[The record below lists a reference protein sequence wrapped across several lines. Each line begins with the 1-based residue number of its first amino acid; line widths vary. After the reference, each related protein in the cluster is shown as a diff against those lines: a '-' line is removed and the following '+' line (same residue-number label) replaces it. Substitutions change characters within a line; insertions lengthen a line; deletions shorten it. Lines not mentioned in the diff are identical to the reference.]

1 MTSTMIVTI
10 KGGFRTIKPWYLKL
24 FVFFDPSGETFKG
37 RIHRMPGA
45 CLLIFAALA
54 ATRS

>member
-1 MTSTMIVTI
+1 MIAAT
-10 KGGFRTIKPWYLKL
+10 KGGFRTIKPWYLKP
-24 FVFFDPSGETFKG
+24 FVFFDPSSETFKG

-45 CLLIFAALA
+45 SLLSFAALA